1 MPKSNRKTQLP
12 KKLRSESPPPEP
24 EDAIAPELTEGETSA
39 GTPTPST
46 YVVSEADTA
55 SGTSSAAEGNFITP
69 LPVVPA
75 PKEKAPAT
83 SSPAPTPEPAPR
95 LVDTANLLFA
105 HSPKQETFT
114 FKAAP
119 GRAAHL
125 RRRLDELHKETQQGL
140 KPEHRPGTSR
150 PTARP
155 TSPPRPGTSTN
166 QALTLTAS
174 QWTAPPCQ
182 PGVSLSSALTTDQL
196 EQIKTYLQG
205 QQLLPEDKN
214 DEGASTSARSNTEP
228 PQDDLFVIPLLPS
241 YRIALRNH
249 FEGVT

>member
-1 MPKSNRKTQLP
+1 MPKSGRKTQLP
-12 KKLRSESPPPEP
+12 KKLRSETPPPEL
-24 EDAIAPELTEGETSA
+24 EDAIAPKLTEGETSA

-55 SGTSSAAEGNFITP
+55 SGASSAAEDNFITP

-105 HSPKQETFT
+105 HSPKQETIT
-114 FKAAP
+114 FDAAR

-125 RRRLDELHKETQQGL
+125 RRRLDELHKETLQGL

-155 TSPPRPGTSTN
+155 TSPPRPGTSTSP
-166 QALTLTAS
+166 ALAP
-174 QWTAPPCQ
+174 QWTT
-182 PGVSLSSALTTDQL
+182 PGASLSA
-196 EQIKTYLQG
+196 
-205 QQLLPEDKN
+205 
-214 DEGASTSARSNTEP
+214 A
-228 PQDDLFVIPLLPS
+228 
-241 YRIALRNH
+241 H
-249 FEGVT
+249 

>member
-12 KKLRSESPPPEP
+12 KKLRSESPPPEL
-24 EDAIAPELTEGETSA
+24 EDAVAPELTEGKASA

-55 SGTSSAAEGNFITP
+55 SGTSSATEDNFIPP

-75 PKEKAPAT
+75 PKGKAPAT
-83 SSPAPTPEPAPR
+83 SSPAPPPEPAPR

-105 HSPKQETFT
+105 HSPKQDITFDT
-114 FKAAP
+114 AR

-125 RRRLDELHKETQQGL
+125 RRRLDELHQETLQGL

-155 TSPPRPGTSTN
+155 TSPPRPGTSASPAVTP
-166 QALTLTAS
+166 QWITPGATLSAALTEE
-174 QWTAPPCQ
+174 
-182 PGVSLSSALTTDQL
+182 QL
-196 EQIKTYLQG
+196 EQIKRYLQG
-205 QQLLPEDKN
+205 QQPDSYTHLTLPTIY
-214 DEGASTSARSNTEP
+214 S
-228 PQDDLFVIPLLPS
+228 V
-241 YRIALRNH
+241 
-249 FEGVT
+249 

>member
-55 SGTSSAAEGNFITP
+55 SGASSATEDNFITH

-75 PKEKAPAT
+75 PKEKAPAA
-83 SSPAPTPEPAPR
+83 SSTASTPEPAPR

-105 HSPKQETFT
+105 HSPKQETIKQETIT
-114 FKAAP
+114 FDAAR

-125 RRRLDELHKETQQGL
+125 RRRLDELHKETLQGL
-140 KPEHRPGTSR
+140 KPEHRPGSSR

-155 TSPPRPGTSTN
+155 NSPPRPGTSTN
-166 QALTLTAS
+166 QALAS
-174 QWTAPPCQ
+174 QWTTPPSQ
-182 PGVSLSSALTTDQL
+182 PSASLSAALTADQL

-205 QQLLPEDKN
+205 QQLLPV
-214 DEGASTSARSNTEP
+214 SYTHLT
-228 PQDDLFVIPLLPS
+228 LPTICS
-241 YRIALRNH
+241 
-249 FEGVT
+249 V

>member
-1 MPKSNRKTQLP
+1 MPKSYRKTQLP

-55 SGTSSAAEGNFITP
+55 SGTSSAAEDNFITP

-105 HSPKQETFT
+105 HSPKQEATTFE
-114 FKAAP
+114 AAR
-119 GRAAHL
+119 GRACL
-125 RRRLDELHKETQQGL
+125 LY
-140 KPEHRPGTSR
+140 
-150 PTARP
+150 
-155 TSPPRPGTSTN
+155 TSPSPR
-166 QALTLTAS
+166 
-174 QWTAPPCQ
+174 
-182 PGVSLSSALTTDQL
+182 D
-196 EQIKTYLQG
+196 
-205 QQLLPEDKN
+205 
-214 DEGASTSARSNTEP
+214 
-228 PQDDLFVIPLLPS
+228 
-241 YRIALRNH
+241 
-249 FEGVT
+249 